1 MQMNIYWYLGLKVA
15 IVSTRNHFLSIAW
28 KSCVNLIR
36 HVATIYVLQL

>member
-1 MQMNIYWYLGLKVA
+1 MQVNIYLYLGLRGA

-28 KSCVNLIR
+28 KSCVNMIR